1 MSVIFYIKDTGFLG
15 FVFGSILLVYFISR
29 PVEQLLKWRGLVYSQ
44 DFYQKSKNWLFFNQV
59 NNYASF
65 LEKKICFKTI
75 TDKVVT

>member
-44 DFYQKSKNWLFFNQV
+44 DFYQKSKN
-59 NNYASF
+59 
-65 LEKKICFKTI
+65 
-75 TDKVVT
+75 